1 MLRPLKIHSVMTRIV
16 STMITKGATL
26 NGGVAMMITTR
37 AVATTII
44 HLVTTLD
51 GGVAWLATDQALMT
65 RVVDY
70 YGHGHGSGRQN
81 TCWQRHCITTV
92 I

>member
-1 MLRPLKIHSVMTRIV
+1 
-16 STMITKGATL
+16 MITKGATL
-26 NGGVAMMITTR
+26 DGGVAMTITTR
-37 AVATTII
+37 VVATTII

-51 GGVAWLATDQALMT
+51 GGVARLATHHALIT

-81 TCWQRHCITTV
+81 TCWQRHCIATV